1 MATGNVSRVRG
12 RGASLKRAVR
22 LQLDPNLQRRGL
34 SVTNRLICA
43 VIVTAVAAAV
53 LETEPKLAL
62 AHHTLFRSLELG
74 FGAAFSVE
82 FLARGWCA
90 AGDARTFREAWA
102 SRLRWLFSFPTL
114 IDILAL
120 APTFFA
126 TTQMPTF
133 GLRLLRMLRIL
144 RIARL
149 GRFSRAWRELAYVIA
164 SRRDELLLTL
174 FVAVLV
180 MLVSSTLLYLVE
192 GEVQPAKFG
201 SIPRALWWSV
211 VTLTTI
217 GYGDVAPVTPLG
229 KVLAGITAFLGVG
242 LIAAPAGILAAAFS
256 EVGRRDLDSKEGP
269 P

>member
-1 MATGNVSRVRG
+1 MIIA
-12 RGASLKRAVR
+12 
-22 LQLDPNLQRRGL
+22 
-34 SVTNRLICA
+34 
-43 VIVTAVAAAV
+43 AVAAAV
-53 LETEPKLAL
+53 LETEPKLGMADRG
-62 AHHTLFRSLELG
+62 LFRGLELG
-74 FGAAFSVE
+74 FGAAFSLE

-90 AGDARTFREAWA
+90 GGEARTFRAAWA
-102 SRLRWLFSFPTL
+102 SRMRWLFSVPTL

-149 GRFSRAWRELAYVIA
+149 GRFSRAWRELASVIG

-180 MLVSSTLLYLVE
+180 MLVSSTALYLVE
-192 GEVQPAKFG
+192 GDIQPAKFG

-242 LIAAPAGILAAAFS
+242 LIAAPAGILAGAFS
-256 EVGRRDLDSKEGP
+256 EASRGVDRKDGRPLNPAAIRTRGLLPVAPSSP
-269 P
+269 PRAPSAPPR